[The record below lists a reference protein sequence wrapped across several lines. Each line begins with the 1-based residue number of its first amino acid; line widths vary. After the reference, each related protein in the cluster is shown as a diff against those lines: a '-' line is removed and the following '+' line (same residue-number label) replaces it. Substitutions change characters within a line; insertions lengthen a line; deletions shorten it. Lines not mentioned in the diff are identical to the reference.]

1 METLFTTPLLPLAS
15 AFRTITSHHTRGFVP
30 ILQTVLMTVDRG
42 EVTLTYSDTDTEV
55 SVTLAATT
63 SQTLTTLL
71 PLHAVRQLLDTLSGG
86 ELRHPDDVTF
96 SICTVDNQFI
106 GNQIEIS
113 CCGLT
118 ARFTP
123 LDQAPE
129 DYPRIDFPDDCS
141 PLPLN
146 GVDLG
151 ASLRRT
157 HRCISREETR
167 YYLNGVHFSAD
178 GGQLDIVAT
187 DGVKLAIDRH
197 KVEHGWDTALN
208 REVEGAL
215 NPSGFTVKRDA
226 VKALLGLIQPG
237 ERLDLQLDARRTLVR
252 MQGANWVL
260 TSKLIDGHYPDY
272 RRVFPEIDLDTT
284 PWAQVRA
291 GDLADTIRQLALSIL
306 SQNHTTPPEEDW
318 LEEEWGA
325 DEEMLHTY
333 RGPRIWESR
342 LLVISHHPDGLHCS
356 MKGSLS
362 GYIAGGTEVSAE
374 RIIAGKSDAGFEVR
388 LNCRYACDVAEGF
401 DPNDTLLIQGAVM
414 GKDNPVNTT
423 HWSVPGQTGPVGLLT
438 EVRKG
443 AAS

>member
-1 METLFTTPLLPLAS
+1 METLFTTPLPPLAS
-15 AFRTITSHHTRGFVP
+15 AFRKITTHHARGFAP
-30 ILQTVLMTVDRG
+30 ILQTVLMTVEPG
-42 EVTLTYSDTDTEV
+42 KATLTYSDTDTEI
-55 SVTLAATT
+55 SYTLAATT

-86 ELRHPDDVTF
+86 ELRQPDDVHF

-106 GNQIEIS
+106 ADQIEIS

-129 DYPRIDFPDDCS
+129 DYPRIDFPDDRS

-146 GVDLG
+146 GIDLG
-151 ASLRRT
+151 ASLRRV
-157 HRCISREETR
+157 HRCISREEAR
-167 YYLNGVHFSAD
+167 YYLNGVHFSVD

-187 DGVKLAIDRH
+187 DGHKLALAH
-197 KVEHGWDTALN
+197 HNVETGWDHALN
-208 REVEGAL
+208 REVEGAV
-215 NPSGFTVKRDA
+215 NPTGFTLTRDA

-252 MQGANWVL
+252 IQGVNWAL

-272 RRVFPEIDLDTT
+272 RRVFPDIDPGTT

-291 GDLADTIRQLALSIL
+291 GDLADAIRQLALAIL
-306 SQNHTTPPEEDW
+306 SEQASPDEEDW
-318 LEEEWGA
+318 LDDDWEGA
-325 DEEMLHTY
+325 EQLLNTPT
-333 RGPRIWESR
+333 GPRVWESR
-342 LLVISHHPDGLHCS
+342 LLVISHHPKGLLCA
-356 MKGSLS
+356 MKGPL
-362 GYIAGGTEVSAE
+362 GGHVTVAANISAE
-374 RIIAGKSDAGFEVR
+374 RIIAGKSDANFEVR
-388 LNCRYACDVAEGF
+388 LNCRFACDVAEGF
-401 DPNDTLLIQGAVM
+401 DPSDTLLIQGAVM

-443 AAS
+443 ASS